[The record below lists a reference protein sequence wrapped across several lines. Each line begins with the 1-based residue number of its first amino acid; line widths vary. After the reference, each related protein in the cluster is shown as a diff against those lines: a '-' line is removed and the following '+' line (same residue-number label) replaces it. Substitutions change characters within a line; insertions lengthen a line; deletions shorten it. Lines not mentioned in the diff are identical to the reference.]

1 MAGQRR
7 RPTRPDGPGLD
18 PATTPVE
25 QDESVELDES
35 VDVSSQVLPHRKG
48 RDHDTDDAVTPAHR
62 RADAVDGVG
71 KDSQEEAA
79 DEAADESTETSEAPE
94 PTHGQRILVPA
105 LALALSLA
113 LLATVLVVTR
123 HDPEQRSRDA
133 SAARATAR
141 STLEQ
146 VLSYNHATMTQQIP
160 ANQALLTGT
169 FKDEFAATMTKT
181 IVPLAQKDKT
191 VVKARAYEVGVM
203 SQTDDTVVVQ
213 AFVNQ
218 ARTSDAQKEPSIDQN
233 RVIATMTHVGNRWLV
248 SALKAY

>member
-1 MAGQRR
+1 MSSSASRRPRVAGQRR
-7 RPTRPDGPGLD
+7 RPARDAST
-18 PATTPVE
+18 
-25 QDESVELDES
+25 QD
-35 VDVSSQVLPHRKG
+35 LPQGER
-48 RDHDTDDAVTPAHR
+48 RDHDTDDAVAPSESD
-62 RADAVDGVG
+62 ADVVGPDTGDG
-71 KDSQEEAA
+71 DTDEPAA
-79 DEAADESTETSEAPE
+79 DLGRDQDTVE
-94 PTHGQRILVPA
+94 PRRGRHLVVPA

-113 LLATVLVVTR
+113 LLATVLLVTR

-146 VLSYNHATMTQQIP
+146 VLSYNHETMTQQIP

-218 ARTSDAQKEPSIDQN
+218 ARTSDTQKEPSVDQN
-233 RVIATMTHVGNRWLV
+233 RVIATMEHVGNRWLV

>member
-1 MAGQRR
+1 M
-7 RPTRPDGPGLD
+7 
-18 PATTPVE
+18 
-25 QDESVELDES
+25 QDEPVELDQS
-35 VDVSSQVLPHRKG
+35 ADASSQDLPQRKG
-48 RDHDTDDAVTPAHR
+48 RDFDTDDAVSPAD
-62 RADAVDGVG
+62 RAADGVDGVG
-71 KDSQEEAA
+71 TDPPDGAT
-79 DEAADESTETSEAPE
+79 DESTETSEATE
-94 PTHGQRILVPA
+94 PARGRRLLVPA

-113 LLATVLVVTR
+113 LLTAVLLVTR

-146 VLSYNHATMTQQIP
+146 VLSYNHETMTQQIP
-160 ANQALLTGT
+160 ANQALLTGS

-203 SQTDDTVVVQ
+203 SQTEDTVVVQ

-248 SALKAY
+248 SALRAY

>member
-1 MAGQRR
+1 MA
-7 RPTRPDGPGLD
+7 PSENDADVVDPD
-18 PATTPVE
+18 T
-25 QDESVELDES
+25 DES
-35 VDVSSQVLPHRKG
+35 
-48 RDHDTDDAVTPAHR
+48 DTNEP
-62 RADAVDGVG
+62 
-71 KDSQEEAA
+71 AA
-79 DEAADESTETSEAPE
+79 DQGDDHETATDQREDHEIATDQGDDQGSVE
-94 PTHGQRILVPA
+94 PARGRHLLVPA

-113 LLATVLVVTR
+113 LLATVILLTR

-146 VLSYNHATMTQQIP
+146 VLSYNHETMTQQIP

-191 VVKARAYEVGVM
+191 VVKARAYEIGVM
-203 SQTDDTVVVQ
+203 SQTEDTVVVQ

-218 ARTSDAQKEPSIDQN
+218 ARTSDTQKEPSVDQN
-233 RVIATMTHVGNRWLV
+233 RVIATMQRVGNRWLV

>member
-7 RPTRPDGPGLD
+7 RPTRSDGPGPD

-35 VDVSSQVLPHRKG
+35 VDASSQVLPHRKG

-62 RADAVDGVG
+62 RADGVDGVG
-71 KDSQEEAA
+71 TDSP